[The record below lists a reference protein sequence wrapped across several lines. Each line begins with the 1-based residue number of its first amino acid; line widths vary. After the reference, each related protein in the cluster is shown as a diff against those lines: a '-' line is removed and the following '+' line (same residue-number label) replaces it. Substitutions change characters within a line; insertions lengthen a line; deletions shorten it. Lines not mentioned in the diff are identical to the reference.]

1 MKSRKRATVELESPV
16 TDTTGVRL
24 LSDCNHC
31 EPGNHSQH
39 LTPEQRMDAC
49 EEEIRQLAYQKW
61 EQAGCPSGDGF
72 DFWIEAERDVMS
84 RLETL

>member
-16 TDTTGVRL
+16 IDTTGVRH
-24 LSDCNHC
+24 LSECNHC
-31 EPGNHSQH
+31 DLGNHSQN
-39 LTPEQRMDAC
+39 LTADQRMDAC

-72 DFWIEAERDVMS
+72 DFWIEAENEVLS
-84 RLETL
+84 RRITL